1 VLPHPAT
8 STQITAT
15 PSAAVGWRMCSSHCG
30 RAQPISAPRCPPR
43 RGAWIPMVQWCRRRR
58 CEIDGVSW

>member
-15 PSAAVGWRMCSSHCG
+15 PSAAVGWRMCSSPL
-30 RAQPISAPRCPPR
+30 RPCPTDQ
-43 RGAWIPMVQWCRRRR
+43 RGAMSPTTRRVNTNGAVVPPTPM
-58 CEIDGVSW
+58 